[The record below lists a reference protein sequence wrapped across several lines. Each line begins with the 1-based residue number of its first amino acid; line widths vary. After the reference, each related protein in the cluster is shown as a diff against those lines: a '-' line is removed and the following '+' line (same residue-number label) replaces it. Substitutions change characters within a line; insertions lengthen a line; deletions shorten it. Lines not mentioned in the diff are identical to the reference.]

1 MVRFGEKMNKI
12 FFGHDDDHHDDGDDH
27 DDHHDDHDHDKNENC
42 PITPVLG
49 LKYTQLDGG
58 KYVAVAD
65 WALGVPFSGSRGVP
79 EMPKSRNRKIWGPKS
94 KKKKKF
100 CVSRTAPNVDW
111 N

>member
-49 LKYTQLDGG
+49 LKY
-58 KYVAVAD
+58 A
-65 WALGVPFSGSRGVP
+65 
-79 EMPKSRNRKIWGPKS
+79 
-94 KKKKKF
+94 
-100 CVSRTAPNVDW
+100 
-111 N
+111 